1 MGKLTPTPEG
11 DYHGNYHMA
20 FLNVGLEDIRTV
32 VSLPSHTTAEGLPP
46 VFSCGKLSIGDFTL
60 SISYVTLPP
69 VIHKQRFPILSPS
82 LECNVKKLLAAL
94 TINKGH
100 IAYDSLELILSPSA
114 PEVLIT
120 LGEALKRT
128 GEELLVFKTLS
139 KSSSQR
145 RKLLV
150 FSILKHTN
158 DVLLKDLLS
167 SVQPAFFVQS
177 GRPYHL
183 RQDRDWKLLFY
194 LRHSLAEITYE
205 QYEALKEDL
214 KNMWD
219 DEDILKSLETRF
231 VPWVLE
237 DKLPIL
243 EVELIRSLF
252 LPKKETSDPMKRHN
266 DRPMKSFSFQPD
278 LTRLIING
286 KGNTSPSIISASG
299 VYLRCDL
306 LSRRLIFELN
316 TMAPHSSTNR
326 CFKPTNERVN
336 YGTQQLIT
344 DFNADSI
351 QVSVFPGIIEFLQ
364 HAIHT
369 SRIFLPSND
378 ISSEKPSQ
386 NSMSNTFFENRTLIG
401 EAHVSVRH
409 LLVEVAAENL
419 VFEVSSR
426 DLSSWNSATLTKPT
440 NPPPEYDISL
450 NHTASFGEFSVKAR
464 VRETNDSK
472 RMEKD
477 MLAGVTIN
485 TGAFGFSMQN
495 HAPLG
500 FVTRTNILLQ
510 SVEFAVPRSALRLY
524 NFFEQWR
531 RDYFHG
537 VDAMIKSLFAEIKQN
552 PPQTPRKS
560 QPAAPKQDIVF
571 DFNLSVTK
579 FAVMLQVMHGTW
591 LSWRVQ
597 DLVAYMKNKGN
608 DLRACGLQ
616 IGSQQIRIAA
626 AKAKNQEHRES
637 TIVVELP
644 PVTATGSVSPK
655 RNSLL
660 LLVGFLHVT
669 IKPSHWDALL
679 SVQQKFGQD
688 FNDLLLILGDTRNN
702 RSGNSVGRK
711 TMKSDK
717 TTPFVVTAK
726 FEGFKI
732 GLDGLTSTQYLECTD
747 IDAVISNKP
756 SPYWQFTL
764 RDLALYLT
772 TGSSVKQGRSKPDY
786 RQIPMYITIDL
797 HVISRSPFLDRSFGR
812 LEVNITKF
820 HAVLQA
826 HLIGDI
832 GDFAD
837 YLQVRP
843 TVI

>member
-128 GEELLVFKTLS
+128 GKELLVFKTLS

-386 NSMSNTFFENRTLIG
+386 NSTSNIFFENRTLIG